1 MWAFEFNQDIKAA
14 ESYVLDQLSS
24 FLIGKEELSLRIIK
38 SSQVSWMILC
48 PDSVQQLPASI
59 VPFGEKTSSLPGFE
73 PRYWIIRG
81 LVREDK
87 SARISGGK
95 IESLPGLPLEELIHS
110 HPPFTLEIKL
120 CPSQHIPYCKEE
132 TLFSIEV
139 CTDNDEVSQTIS
151 RWLNGRTTMDNR
163 STFAYGSELAFFI
176 RPPISTYAYNPRG
189 TLSAKDSIMQVFLNK
204 PNLLTKHC
212 LICGQPGSGKTNSA
226 KMILDQLAL
235 QASPQKN
242 LLILDNKG
250 EYRSWGMKHNINYY
264 EVGRNPDVLRLLGI
278 NPFIPGSEVKLIN
291 HLEVLAT
298 ILAVSGFTGA
308 GVILTEYMKLVLFAF
323 FADLWHRDEG
333 SFFELL
339 NMTGNELLAAG
350 FPFYGKKGETIPVL
364 LLKFWRAN
372 AQKYFN
378 LWVGNASGRNL
389 GDIQGILSARINAL
403 VYSPMNY
410 FSYSPSATN
419 ADALLNN
426 SYILSLKGASDHHLV
441 LLSSL
446 FVFLYCQSARIADE
460 SPVLKNLL
468 VVEEAHLIMKKNVES
483 AEVVTAESMLGEIF
497 DRMLAELRSQG
508 VGLIL
513 IDQSPS
519 QLVLNVIANT
529 GTKIIHRLAFP
540 GDIQVITDSLGIQE
554 PDELRYLDVGNC
566 FYKIE
571 GDQPQKEHI
580 DLWKTR

>member
-1 MWAFEFNQDIKAA
+1 MWRFEFNQDIKAA
-14 ESYVLDQLSS
+14 ETYVLDQLSS
-24 FLIGKEELSLRIIK
+24 FLIGKEELSLRMIK
-38 SSQVSWMILC
+38 SSQVSWMLLC

-59 VPFGEKTSSLPGFE
+59 VPFGKKSGSFPGFT
-73 PRYWIIRG
+73 PRYWVIRG
-81 LVREDK
+81 LVREDR

-95 IESLPGLPLEELIHS
+95 IEALPDLPLEELISS
-110 HPPFTLEIKL
+110 HPPFTLDIKL
-120 CPSQHIPYCKEE
+120 CASAHIPYCKEG
-132 TLFSIEV
+132 TLFAIEI
-139 CTDNDEVSQTIS
+139 CTDNEDVSQTIS
-151 RWLNGRTTMDNR
+151 RWLNGRVTTEKR
-163 STFAYGSELAFFI
+163 STFAYGSELAFLI
-176 RPPISTYAYNPRG
+176 RPPISTYAYNTRG
-189 TLSAKDSIMQVFLNK
+189 TLTSKASINQVFYK
-204 PNLLTKHC
+204 QPNLLTKHC

-226 KMILDQLAL
+226 KNILDQLTHE
-235 QASPQKN
+235 SGFDGN

-250 EYRSWGMKHNINYY
+250 EYRSWGEKHRIFYY
-264 EVGRNPDVLRLLGI
+264 EVGKYPEALKLLNI
-278 NPFIPGSEVKLIN
+278 NPFIPGGNVKLIN

-323 FADLWHRDEG
+323 FAELWHRDEG

-339 NMTGNELLAAG
+339 NMTGNQLLAAG
-350 FPFYGKKGETIPVL
+350 FPFHGQQGETIPVM
-364 LLKFWRAN
+364 LLKFWRVK

-378 LWVGNASGRNL
+378 KWVGNASGRNL

-410 FSYSPSATN
+410 FSYAPSATN

-426 SYILSLKGASDHHLV
+426 SFILSFKGASDHHLV

-460 SPVLKNLL
+460 SPMLKNVLL
-468 VVEEAHLIMKKNVES
+468 VEEAHLIMKKNVES
-483 AEVVTAESMLGEIF
+483 AEVVTAESLLGEIF

-513 IDQSPS
+513 IDQTPS

-540 GDIQVITDSLGIQE
+540 ADIQVITDSLGIQE

-580 DLWKTR
+580 DLWRAH